1 MTAGSGGASL
11 EIPFPLLDTW
21 CTFSTWLHSHLDIAC
36 HKISISNL
44 FGVCF
49 APCCT
54 AHGRDVA
61 RDVLGGAVV
70 LSYGSHGQRLAG
82 ARSHGPGIGAA
93 MRCVAR

>member
-44 FGVCF
+44 FGAATNQPAARRVSALCYF
-49 APCCT
+49 VLRHVAQRMAGT
-54 AHGRDVA
+54 LHGTC
-61 RDVLGGAVV
+61 LGGQ
-70 LSYGSHGQRLAG
+70 LCYHTG
-82 ARSHGPGIGAA
+82 A
-93 MRCVAR
+93 MDKD